1 MSYIYVVPIELEDH
15 SYLEKLESFIFH
27 TFQRRTI
34 RRELKI
40 NSKDAFDP
48 SRIQYN
54 SSLILRQL
62 IMKPPP
68 DAEKILGV
76 LDVDLFI
83 PILTF
88 VFGEAQLKG
97 IGAVVST
104 HRLNNRFYGLPENRE
119 VTTDRLLKEA
129 VHELGHTF
137 GLIHCSQSKCVM
149 NSSTYVENIDQKP
162 AELCPLCQKSVKMEV
177 NGPANK
183 WFHVPWWGK
192 KTTTTQEQ

>member
-1 MSYIYVVPIELEDH
+1 MSYIYIVPIELEDH
-15 SYLEKLESFIFH
+15 SYLEKLERFVFSVFH
-27 TFQRRTI
+27 LRTK

-40 NSKDAFDP
+40 NLKDAFDP
-48 SRIQYN
+48 SRVQYN

-62 IMKPPP
+62 IKKPPL

-104 HRLNNRFYGLPENRE
+104 RRLHNRFYGLPENRE
-119 VTTDRLLKEA
+119 ITTDRLLKEA

-137 GLIHCSQSKCVM
+137 GLIHCTQPNCVM
-149 NSSTYVENIDQKP
+149 NSSTYVENIDLKP
-162 AELCPLCQKSVKMEV
+162 ADLCPLCQKSIKAEKSFPV
-177 NGPANK
+177 NKRFP
-183 WFHVPWWGK
+183 FSWWGK
-192 KTTTTQEQ
+192 KQ

>member
-1 MSYIYVVPIELEDH
+1 MSYIYIVPIELEDH
-15 SYLEKLESFIFH
+15 SYLETLERFVFH
-27 TFQRRTI
+27 TFHLRTK
-34 RRELKI
+34 RKEFKI
-40 NSKDAFDP
+40 NLKDAFDP
-48 SRIQYN
+48 SRVQYN

-62 IMKPPP
+62 IMKPPL

-97 IGAVVST
+97 IGAAVST
-104 HRLNNRFYGLPENRE
+104 HRLHNRFYGLPENSE
-119 VTTDRLLKEA
+119 ATTDRLLKEA

-137 GLIHCSQSKCVM
+137 GLIHCSQPKCVM

-162 AELCPLCQKSVKMEV
+162 AELCPLCQKNIKVEKSDTV
-177 NGPANK
+177 NKGFP
-183 WFHVPWWGK
+183 FSWWGK
-192 KTTTTQEQ
+192 KR

>member
-1 MSYIYVVPIELEDH
+1 MSYIYIVPIELEDH
-15 SYLEKLESFIFH
+15 SYLETLERFVFH
-27 TFQRRTI
+27 TFHLRTK
-34 RRELKI
+34 RKEFKI
-40 NSKDAFDP
+40 NLKDAFDP
-48 SRIQYN
+48 SRVQYN

-97 IGAVVST
+97 IGAAVST
-104 HRLNNRFYGLPENRE
+104 HRLHNRFYGLPENSE
-119 VTTDRLLKEA
+119 ATTDRLLKEA
-129 VHELGHTF
+129 IHELGHTF
-137 GLIHCSQSKCVM
+137 GLIHCSQPKCVM

-162 AELCPLCQKSVKMEV
+162 AELCPLCQKNIKVEKSDTV
-177 NGPANK
+177 NKGFP
-183 WFHVPWWGK
+183 FSWWGK
-192 KTTTTQEQ
+192 KR

>member
-1 MSYIYVVPIELEDH
+1 MSYIYIVPIELEDH
-15 SYLEKLESFIFH
+15 SYLKTVEMFISETFHMRTRRKEIKLNL
-27 TFQRRTI
+27 
-34 RRELKI
+34 REAL
-40 NSKDAFDP
+40 DP
-48 SRIQYN
+48 NRVQYN

-62 IMKPPP
+62 IMKPPL

-88 VFGEAQLKG
+88 VFGEAQLEG

-104 HRLNNRFYGLPENRE
+104 HRLYNRFYGLPENRE

-137 GLIHCSQSKCVM
+137 GLIHCLQNNCVM

-162 AELCPLCQKSVKMEV
+162 AELCPSCLKSIKLEKS
-177 NGPANK
+177 GPPNRR
-183 WFHVPWWGK
+183 FHFPWWGK
-192 KTTTTQEQ
+192 DRNGSC

>member
-1 MSYIYVVPIELEDH
+1 MSYIYIAPIELEDH
-15 SYLEKLESFIFH
+15 SYLEKLERFISNTFH
-27 TFQRRTI
+27 LRTK
-34 RRELKI
+34 RREFKI
-40 NSKDAFDP
+40 NLKDAFDP
-48 SRIQYN
+48 SRVQYN

-62 IMKPPP
+62 IKKPPL

-104 HRLNNRFYGLPENRE
+104 RRLHNRFYGLPENRE

-137 GLIHCSQSKCVM
+137 GLIHCSQPKCVM

-162 AELCPLCQKSVKMEV
+162 AELCPLCQKSIKVEKSCPV
-177 NGPANK
+177 NKRFP
-183 WFHVPWWGK
+183 FSWWGK
-192 KTTTTQEQ
+192 KQ

>member
-1 MSYIYVVPIELEDH
+1 MSYIYIVPIELEDH
-15 SYLEKLESFIFH
+15 SYLETLERFVFH
-27 TFQRRTI
+27 TFHLRTK
-34 RRELKI
+34 RKEFKI
-40 NSKDAFDP
+40 NLKDAFDP
-48 SRIQYN
+48 SRVQYN

-62 IMKPPP
+62 IMKPPL

-97 IGAVVST
+97 IGAAVST
-104 HRLNNRFYGLPENRE
+104 HRLHNRFYGLPENSE
-119 VTTDRLLKEA
+119 ATTDRLLKEA

-137 GLIHCSQSKCVM
+137 GLIHCSQPKCVM

-162 AELCPLCQKSVKMEV
+162 AELCSLCQKNIKVEKSDTV
-177 NGPANK
+177 NKGFP
-183 WFHVPWWGK
+183 FSWWGK
-192 KTTTTQEQ
+192 KR

>member
-1 MSYIYVVPIELEDH
+1 MSYIYIVSIELEDP
-15 SYLEKLESFIFH
+15 SYLETLESFIFS
-27 TFQRRTI
+27 TFQLRTRR
-34 RRELKI
+34 RAFKI
-40 NSKDAFDP
+40 SLKDAFDP
-48 SRIQYN
+48 SRVQYN

-68 DAEKILGV
+68 NAEKILGV

-97 IGAVVST
+97 IGAVVSS
-104 HRLNNRFYGLPENRE
+104 HRLHNRFYGLPENRE

-137 GLIHCSQSKCVM
+137 GLIHCLQAKCVM
-149 NSSTYVENIDQKP
+149 NSSTYVENIDQKS
-162 AELCPLCQKSVKMEV
+162 AEFCSSCQKSIKVEKSGPV
-177 NGPANK
+177 NKVFEFFWRGRS
-183 WFHVPWWGK
+183 H
-192 KTTTTQEQ
+192 

>member
-1 MSYIYVVPIELEDH
+1 MSYIYMVPIELKDL
-15 SYLEKLESFIFH
+15 SYLEKLERFIFD
-27 TFQRRTI
+27 TFHLRTR
-34 RRELKI
+34 RREFKI
-40 NSKDAFDP
+40 NLKDAFDP
-48 SRIQYN
+48 NRVQYN

-97 IGAVVST
+97 IGAVVSA
-104 HRLNNRFYGLPENRE
+104 HRLHGQFYGLPENRE
-119 VTTDRLLKEA
+119 VTTERLLKEA

-137 GLIHCSQSKCVM
+137 GLIHCPQPECVM
-149 NSSTYVENIDQKP
+149 NASTYAENIDQKS
-162 AELCPLCQKSVKMEV
+162 AELCFLCQKSIQIEKRNPV
-177 NGPANK
+177 NKG
-183 WFHVPWWGK
+183 FQFSWWGK
-192 KTTTTQEQ
+192 KK